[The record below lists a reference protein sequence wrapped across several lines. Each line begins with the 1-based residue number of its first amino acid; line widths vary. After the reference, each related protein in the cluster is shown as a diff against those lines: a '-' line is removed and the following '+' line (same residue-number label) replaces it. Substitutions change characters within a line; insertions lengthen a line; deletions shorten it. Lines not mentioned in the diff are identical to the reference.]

1 VKITLLLVGKTTE
14 SYLNQAIEEYLK
26 RLRRYV
32 VFEICVIPEL
42 KNAKNMS
49 FDLQKEREG
58 VAILNAVEPSDDVVL
73 LDEKG
78 AQYSSV
84 EFASLLEKKSLSSV
98 KRLVF
103 VVGGPYGFSE
113 DVYSRANGRLSLSRM
128 TFSHQMIRL
137 LFVEQVYRAMTIL
150 KGEPYHHE

>member
-1 VKITLLLVGKTTE
+1 MLLVGKTTE

-32 VFEICVIPEL
+32 GFEISVIPEL
-42 KNAKNMS
+42 KNAKNLS
-49 FDLQKEREG
+49 FDQQKEKEA
-58 VAILNAVEPSDDVVL
+58 VAILNAIEPSDDVVL

-84 EFASLLEKKSLSSV
+84 EFASLLEKKGLASV

-103 VVGGPYGFSE
+103 VVGGPYGFSA
-113 DVYSRANGRLSLSRM
+113 DVYARANSKLSLSRM

>member
-1 VKITLLLVGKTTE
+1 LLVGKTTE

-32 VFEICVIPEL
+32 GFEISVIPEL
-42 KNAKNMS
+42 KNAKNLS
-49 FDLQKEREG
+49 FDQQKEKEA
-58 VAILNAVEPSDDVVL
+58 VAILNAIEPSDDVVL

-84 EFASLLEKKSLSSV
+84 EFASLLEKKGLASV

-103 VVGGPYGFSE
+103 VVGGPYGFSA
-113 DVYSRANGRLSLSRM
+113 DVYARANSKLSLSRM